1 MRSSTSACPRHGSTS
16 RRRRSTSPALR
27 SRTRATSRSRRR
39 RETCASTGT
48 CVPQTSC
55 ATRTTTAPRSS
66 AGGRATSTLTATRQ
80 GLRWTIC
87 RNSCGVGSTTGQA
100 DQAKRRRRMA
110 IERSA
115 RATWTGDLKSGQ
127 GEFDLESS
135 HAVEH
140 EQVTFA
146 SRFEQPGGKT
156 SPEELIA
163 AAHATCF
170 SMALSGGLARAGHSP
185 TKLET
190 DARVRLDEGAITAI
204 HLTVRGEVD
213 GLDEAGFE
221 QAAQEAKANCP
232 VSKALAAVPEIT
244 LDASLA

>member
-1 MRSSTSACPRHGSTS
+1 
-16 RRRRSTSPALR
+16 
-27 SRTRATSRSRRR
+27 
-39 RETCASTGT
+39 
-48 CVPQTSC
+48 
-55 ATRTTTAPRSS
+55 
-66 AGGRATSTLTATRQ
+66 
-80 GLRWTIC
+80 
-87 RNSCGVGSTTGQA
+87 
-100 DQAKRRRRMA
+100 MA
-110 IERSA
+110 IERRA
-115 RATWTGDLKSGQ
+115 QATWTGDLRSGQ

-170 SMALSGGLARAGHSP
+170 SMALAGGLASSGHPP

-190 DARVRLDEGAITAI
+190 DAQVTLENVDGGFGITSI

-213 GLDEAGFE
+213 GLDEDGFE
-221 QAAQEAKANCP
+221 QAAQDAKQNCP

>member
-1 MRSSTSACPRHGSTS
+1 
-16 RRRRSTSPALR
+16 
-27 SRTRATSRSRRR
+27 
-39 RETCASTGT
+39 
-48 CVPQTSC
+48 
-55 ATRTTTAPRSS
+55 
-66 AGGRATSTLTATRQ
+66 
-80 GLRWTIC
+80 
-87 RNSCGVGSTTGQA
+87 
-100 DQAKRRRRMA
+100 MA
-110 IERSA
+110 IERNA
-115 RATWTGDLKSGQ
+115 RATWTGDLKGGQ

-170 SMALSGGLARAGHSP
+170 SMALAGGLAQAGHAP
-185 TKLET
+185 AKLET
-190 DARVRLDEGAITAI
+190 DARVTLDKADGGGFSITAI
-204 HLTVRGEVD
+204 HLTVRGQVD

-221 QAAQEAKANCP
+221 QAAQDAKKNCP

-244 LDASLA
+244 VDASLA